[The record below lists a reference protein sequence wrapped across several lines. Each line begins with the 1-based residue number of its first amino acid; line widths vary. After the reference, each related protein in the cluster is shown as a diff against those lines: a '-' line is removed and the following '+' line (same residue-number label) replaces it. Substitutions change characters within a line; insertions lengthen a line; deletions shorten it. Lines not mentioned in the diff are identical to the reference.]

1 MATDTKETQ
10 QSSTQASPEA
20 ELHLHQRGHIIQQ
33 PGTIRNLPIAL
44 DQQAR
49 LDNAKALN
57 QLLADTLML
66 RDMYKKHH
74 WQLAGHTFY
83 QLHLLFDKHAEEQ
96 TELVDLIAER
106 VQQLGDI
113 ALGMPSDV
121 VSKTKIENPPQG
133 AEEVPVMIDRVL
145 EAHEIIITQA
155 RALAKQS
162 EENDDYRTND
172 MMASEVLRVNELE
185 TWFVGEHVV
194 ATPATIAHDAN
205 S

>member
-1 MATDTKETQ
+1 MTTETKQTQ
-10 QSSTQASPEA
+10 QSVPRASDEA
-20 ELHLHQRGHIIQQ
+20 QLHLNQRGHIIQQ

-44 DQQAR
+44 DEQAR

-96 TELVDLIAER
+96 TALIDLIAER
-106 VQQLGDI
+106 VQQLGDV

-121 VSKTKIENPPQG
+121 MSKTKIENPPQG
-133 AEEVPVMIDRVL
+133 AEEVPVMIDRIL
-145 EAHEIIITQA
+145 EGHCVIITEA
-155 RALAKQS
+155 RAGQAV
-162 EENDDYRTND
+162 R
-172 MMASEVLRVNELE
+172 
-185 TWFVGEHVV
+185 
-194 ATPATIAHDAN
+194 
-205 S
+205 

>member
-1 MATDTKETQ
+1 MTTETKQTQ
-10 QSSTQASPEA
+10 QSAPQASDEA
-20 ELHLHQRGHIIQQ
+20 QLRLNQRGHVIQQ
-33 PGTIRNLPIAL
+33 PGTIRNLPIGL
-44 DQQAR
+44 DEGVR
-49 LDNAKALN
+49 LGNAKALN

-106 VQQLGDI
+106 VQQLGDV

-133 AEEVPVMIDRVL
+133 AEEVPTMIDRIL
-145 EAHEIIITQA
+145 EGHQLIIGDA

-162 EENDDYRTND
+162 DDNGDYRTND
-172 MMASEVLRVNELE
+172 MMASEVLRVNELQV
-185 TWFVGEHVV
+185 WFVGEHIV
-194 ATPATIAHDAN
+194 ATPAVIAHDSN
-205 S
+205 G

>member
-1 MATDTKETQ
+1 MTTETKKAQ
-10 QSSTQASPEA
+10 QGAPKASDEA
-20 ELHLHQRGHIIQQ
+20 RLHLNQRGHIIQQ

-44 DQQAR
+44 DEKAR

-57 QLLADTLML
+57 QLLADTIML

-96 TELVDLIAER
+96 TALIDLIAER

-133 AEEVPVMIDRVL
+133 AEEPPVMIDRLL
-145 EAHEIIITQA
+145 EGHRVIITEA

-162 EENDDYRTND
+162 DDNGDYRTND
-172 MMASEVLRVNELE
+172 MMASEALRVNELQV
-185 TWFVGEHVV
+185 WFVGEHVV
-194 ATPATIAHDAN
+194 ATPATIAHDGN